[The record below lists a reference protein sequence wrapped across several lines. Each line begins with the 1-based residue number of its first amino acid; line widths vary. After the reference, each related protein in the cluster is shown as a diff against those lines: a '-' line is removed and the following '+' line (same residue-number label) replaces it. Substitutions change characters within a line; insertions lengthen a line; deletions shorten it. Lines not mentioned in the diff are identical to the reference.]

1 MAVKTEFFWLLIK
14 SGYVGG
20 FKESQVVLLLVG
32 RPGVQTSEN
41 RVAFS
46 LAMQFL
52 FLQRIC
58 GWRTPAYGLSN
69 HHIVEPSHCSTA

>member
-1 MAVKTEFFWLLIK
+1 M
-14 SGYVGG
+14 
-20 FKESQVVLLLVG
+20 VVLLVG
-32 RPGVQTSEN
+32 RLGVQGLTSEN

-46 LAMQFL
+46 LASQFL